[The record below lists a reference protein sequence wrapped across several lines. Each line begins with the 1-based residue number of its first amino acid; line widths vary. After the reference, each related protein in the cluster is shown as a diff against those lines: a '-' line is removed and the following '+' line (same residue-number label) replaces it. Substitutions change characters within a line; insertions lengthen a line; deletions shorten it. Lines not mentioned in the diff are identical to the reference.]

1 MLMNILNLNFPKI
14 DPSVVWTVPTNLT
27 QQAWNSLGGL
37 KLQLPRIEANFFSR
51 ESMGDKPLIAMKNEL
66 TVKKFSFKKS
76 LSFGKVAPY
85 AR

>member
-1 MLMNILNLNFPKI
+1 MNILNIQLPKI

-37 KLQLPRIEANFFSR
+37 KFQLPRIEANFFNRSYSGTKSR
-51 ESMGDKPLIAMKNEL
+51 MEMRGYMKIADFN
-66 TVKKFSFKKS
+66 FKKS
-76 LSFGKVAPY
+76 VNLSKQAPY

>member
-1 MLMNILNLNFPKI
+1 MNFQLPKI

-37 KLQLPRIEANFFSR
+37 KFQLPRIEANFFR
-51 ESMGDKPLIAMKNEL
+51 VEETGVKPLTAMGNEL
-66 TVKKFSFKKS
+66 NIPRFNFKKS
-76 LSFGKVAPY
+76 LTLQKQASY